1 PPAPRACSRS
11 DGKNPPI
18 LPMAYISAAFSSKR
32 RSSCI
37 WVSNPRARPASS
49 RALGTAALV
58 CAMVLPPHQRQL
70 VHREAAAEPEYGDDD
85 GETDGDFGGGHAE
98 DEEDESL
105 AIDGAVA
112 LPEGDD
118 GQVGRVEHDPD
129 RHEDDERIA
138 PHEHAEDA
146 DDEDHR
152 RHAHVVGGRHHVRR
166 VSAWPGL

>member
-1 PPAPRACSRS
+1 
-11 DGKNPPI
+11 
-18 LPMAYISAAFSSKR
+18 MAYISAAFSSKR

-37 WVSNPRARPASS
+37 CVNNPRASSTSS
-49 RALGTAALV
+49 RVLGTAALV

-85 GETDGDFGGGHAE
+85 GKTDGDFGGGHAE
-98 DEEDESL
+98 DEEDEGL

-112 LPEGDD
+112 LPEGHE
-118 GQVGRVEHDPD
+118 GQVRRVEHDLD
-129 RHEDDERIA
+129 GHEDDERIA
-138 PHEHAEDA
+138 PHEHAED
-146 DDEDHR
+146 EEHG